1 MIWGTTRVRV
11 CVCFRIRVRVCVWK
25 NGRCERGEGGIADH
39 NRIHPRKH
47 QNMIYM
53 MEQSIAIK
61 KKKNTKFFGPL
72 LVCAQGTRAP
82 IREGEEENGVWGQ
95 ERRTK
100 EGSRE
105 QPLLD
110 CMYMTPLTCFLM

>member
-61 KKKNTKFFGPL
+61 KKKKYKIFWSASGVCTRNTS
-72 LVCAQGTRAP
+72 ANQGRGG
-82 IREGEEENGVWGQ
+82 GEWSVGAG
-95 ERRTK
+95 K
-100 EGSRE
+100 E
-105 QPLLD
+105 D
-110 CMYMTPLTCFLM
+110 